1 MSGTW
6 TAVSV
11 ALAAVV
17 PVAVLSIWSR
27 LRFTRRFET
36 FRCRIGPPRARWRRR
51 ARWRLGWRRA
61 TWVSDV
67 LLLRSGPLGSSVTP
81 LATGVPRSAAVRPVE
96 GRSVR
101 GLGPRPVT
109 LRMVGF
115 DGTELEIAVPEA
127 SAVQVLGPYLVA
139 GVTELPPGPRERG
152 C

>member
-6 TAVSV
+6 AALAV

-17 PVAVLSIWSR
+17 PVVVLSIWSR
-27 LRFTRRFET
+27 VLFTRRFDT
-36 FRCRIGPPRARWRRR
+36 FRCRIGPPRSRWRR

-67 LLLRSGPLGSSVTP
+67 LLIRSGPLGSSVTP
-81 LATGVPRSAAVRPVE
+81 LATGVPRSAAVHPVE
-96 GRSVR
+96 AGAVR
-101 GLGPRPVT
+101 GLGPRPVM

-115 DGTELEIAVPEA
+115 DGAELEIAVPEA
-127 SAVQVLGPYLVA
+127 SAVQVLGPFLVA
-139 GVTELPPGPRERG
+139 GLPELPPGPRERG